1 MQVSHVPSLIQ
12 VYKVC
17 MMNVGK
23 QLQQKSHGEKCH
35 RKSQGKSHKKRIM
48 LFLTLRKLAHA
59 INTDFFNFKNC
70 KFSAENFGYFSYF
83 CSKNR
88 LWVTSTHYLCFG
100 AKIRKIG
107 LPLPLHTPVFLYE
120 RGV

>member
-1 MQVSHVPSLIQ
+1 MHDECRKTVTAKKSRGKMSQ
-12 VYKVC
+12 KVT
-17 MMNVGK
+17 GK
-23 QLQQKSHGEKCH
+23 
-35 RKSQGKSHKKRIM
+35 KSQKRIM